1 MSIEFWSM
9 IFKGTGYL
17 GAILVV
23 IATIGT
29 SIISDKQD
37 SKKDEKIDI
46 LVQGN
51 DKLISDIETYKKQLD
66 SKQKQLDALN
76 KKSIDFSLD
85 IKDYFTYEGIRK
97 IQNGS
102 HIQTIVGGPEA
113 QDFTKLLTLNREQQW
128 PTLIQESSKTINRE
142 PRWLTPYVF
151 RAIGYASLGD
161 LARARTD
168 LIYVKDRAGSSPD
181 YRMALKMLDEVEQQ
195 LARQRK

>member
-46 LVQGN
+46 LVHGN
-51 DKLISDIETYKKQLD
+51 DKLISEIETYKKQLD
-66 SKQKQLDALN
+66 SKQKQLDELN
-76 KKSIDFSLD
+76 KKSIDSSLD
-85 IKDYFTYEGIRK
+85 IKDYFTFNGTRK
-97 IQNGS
+97 TQNGTRL
-102 HIQTIVGGPEA
+102 QTINGGPEA
-113 QDFTKLLTLNREQQW
+113 KDFVRLSNLERDHQW
-128 PTLIQESSKTINRE
+128 PSLIQEASKTIDRE

-151 RAIGYASLGD
+151 RAVGYASLGD

-168 LIYVKDRAGSSPD
+168 LIYVRDRAGSSPD
-181 YRMALKMLDEVEQQ
+181 YRMALKMLDEVEHQ
-195 LARQRK
+195 LASQRK